1 MSLKHALLG
10 FLDYG
15 PAAGYQLNQ
24 AMEQSVQHFWHANLS
39 QIYPTLSQMEQ
50 EGLLT
55 AEVAYQVDRP
65 NRKVYQITDRGRAEL
80 RRWLQE
86 PMDLP
91 AYRLPFLIQLFFGAQ
106 LPKEELI
113 ALLRRQLDLHRQ
125 RLDSYQCSVREALER
140 AACYPAMEQERPF
153 WELTRRAGVKTE
165 QAWISWC
172 EEAIEEVEKMADS
185 SRSQEGVS
193 R

>member
-24 AMEQSVQHFWHANLS
+24 AIEQSVQHFWHANLS
-39 QIYPTLSQMEQ
+39 QIYPTLSQMER

-65 NRKVYQITDRGRAEL
+65 NRKVYQITDQGRAEL

-91 AYRLPFLIQLFFGAQ
+91 VHRLPFLIQVFFGAQ
-106 LPKEELI
+106 LPKKELV

-140 AACYPAMEQERPF
+140 AACYPGMEQERPF
-153 WELTRRAGVKTE
+153 WELTRDAGVKSE

-172 EEAIEEVEKMADS
+172 EGAIDKVENMPDFG
-185 SRSQEGVS
+185 RSHKGES
-193 R
+193 K